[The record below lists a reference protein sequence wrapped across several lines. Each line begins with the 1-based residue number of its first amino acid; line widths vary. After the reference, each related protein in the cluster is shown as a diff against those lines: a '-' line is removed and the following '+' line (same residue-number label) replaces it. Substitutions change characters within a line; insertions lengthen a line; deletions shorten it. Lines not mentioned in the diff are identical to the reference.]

1 MNLVDVKLKT
11 LAGLPI
17 YLQGIDAN
25 IVPFTIREILDI
37 GWSNFHTKLGFL
49 TIDED
54 SLGHFFNV
62 SAIEAEILETMK
74 TLSSLELILLI
85 INFDN
90 SFLDFFLDSLYTF
103 IKQEIKFDK
112 SVSAIKIN
120 EKELTT
126 SVYKDIV
133 TILQIQYCLKPLKEV
148 EENPATPRAAA
159 LLAKKKELAKKV
171 ARAKRDDNGLDI
183 TFFELLSSLGARGNG
198 LSIQKVLD
206 LTLFQAYDQ
215 FNRISIIDNYRFSM
229 QGAMWSSDKV
239 EIEHWAKKID

>member
-1 MNLVDVKLKT
+1 MNLVDIKLKT

-17 YLQGIDAN
+17 YLPEIDTN
-25 IVPFTIREILDI
+25 IIPFTIREILNM
-37 GWSNFHTKLGFL
+37 GWTSFHTKLGFL

-54 SLGHFFNV
+54 NLGHFFNI

-85 INFDN
+85 INFDS
-90 SFLDFFLDSLYTF
+90 SFLNFFLDSLYAF
-103 IKQEIKFDK
+103 IKQEIKFDE

-120 EKELTT
+120 GKELTT
-126 SVYKDIV
+126 NIYKDIV

-148 EENPATPRAAA
+148 EKNPATPRAAA
-159 LLAKKKELAKKV
+159 LLAKRKELAKKI
-171 ARAKRDDNGLDI
+171 AKSKRDDNGLDI
-183 TFFELLSSLGARGNG
+183 TFFELLSSLAARGNG